1 MAGGGIGWN
10 GTGADV
16 VVDYSPLVAKLNSG
30 NANQLVQELNLRL
43 FAGRMSPALQAAVAH
58 AMGGVG
64 GSDAASQLN
73 RARIAVFVAMSS
85 PEFTVQP

>member
-1 MAGGGIGWN
+1 
-10 GTGADV
+10 
-16 VVDYSPLVAKLNSG
+16 
-30 NANQLVQELNLRL
+30 
-43 FAGRMSPALQAAVAH
+43 VAH